1 MRILAQLRLLPAMY
15 GRDITVAMTQ
25 RYTGDV
31 TVVPRL
37 GGPGALLRIVQN
49 PPRKICQLVR
59 SRVGAIQDSAQ
70 PGALRLAVAGEV
82 GLALGPIGAGCTL
95 ARPPPPRARRPQ
107 PGRRQPADGPAVDR
121 FTVERW
127 RPVGK

>member
-49 PPRKICQLVR
+49 PTRKMM
-59 SRVGAIQDSAQ
+59 SRYIHPPSGWTPPLTPWDPCSRAI
-70 PGALRLAVAGEV
+70 
-82 GLALGPIGAGCTL
+82 
-95 ARPPPPRARRPQ
+95 
-107 PGRRQPADGPAVDR
+107 
-121 FTVERW
+121 
-127 RPVGK
+127 